1 MGLNSETGPRPSRK
15 RHSETHASGCLCAL
29 YRRDARRYVTSRIYI
44 TNTAMGMLLLVVLSY
59 LIAYTDAESTLEDLG
74 QLMPVIAGILP
85 FFVSFFVGMSSTTSV
100 SLSLEGRT
108 RWILGTA
115 PLRAWDIFLPKILLN
130 LTVILP
136 LEVISIA
143 LLSTGLGITGIDL
156 ALLVAVPT
164 AYALLIPALGMCMN
178 LRFPRYDWTSEYY
191 AVKGGSVS
199 MLGTFG
205 IGLASVLVPLLLS
218 TAFNG
223 WSDAIMA
230 ATAATAV
237 TVAAVLYLRLTRCRL
252 YLY

>member
-1 MGLNSETGPRPSRK
+1 MPSCPDK
-15 RHSETHASGCLCAL
+15 
-29 YRRDARRYVTSRIYI
+29 
-44 TNTAMGMLLLVVLSY
+44 
-59 LIAYTDAESTLEDLG
+59 
-74 QLMPVIAGILP
+74 
-85 FFVSFFVGMSSTTSV
+85 
-100 SLSLEGRT
+100 T
-108 RWILGTA
+108 RWVGREIGPLYPGATDNRPDKTRSVGRRRVALCTCRLWTPLFIFGTA

-136 LEVISIA
+136 LELISID